1 MKVTPKTMLIFGST
15 ATAVL
20 ALGALLYKASIAV
33 QIPARVDRLEASA
46 AEMAKRIDGLSSDI
60 TTMRMSQEATARR
73 AEDWQQRMTT
83 VMSEMSGSIR
93 SLTASMESQARDGIR
108 VSEQV
113 KNLQVITD
121 NLQQQGHK

>member
-1 MKVTPKTMLIFGST
+1 MKVTPKTLLVFGSA
-15 ATAVL
+15 ATAIL
-20 ALGALLYKASIAV
+20 ALGALIYKASIAV

-46 AEMAKRIDGLSSDI
+46 AEMAKRIDVLSSDI

-73 AEDWQQRMTT
+73 SEDWQQRMTT

-93 SLTASMESQARDGIR
+93 SLSSAMESQARDGIR

-113 KNLQVITD
+113 KNLQVVTD